1 LPNVIANIEKKTQT
15 ANIENENI
23 KKIGGLDM
31 KKIIFFIVTVLF
43 SLIIYSQDYQ
53 FEITGEFEIKGNNL
67 SFLSLSENNFYLYDS
82 TENKIYLIDSN
93 GTFQDS
99 LSISFKANGL
109 DVYEDTV
116 YLQKEVLSSKN
127 SSILK
132 IICDTGV
139 ANDSITWSIGE
150 NADYANLLCV
160 NSNYA
165 ISYVSAGWSSNIV
178 QIDMSGNIINS
189 LLISGLGNPVDLS
202 FISENKFCLIT
213 NSGNSE
219 NGYYFEY
226 EIDNEDIQN
235 SASIEIP
242 IKDPKGI
249 AFVNDSV
256 FYVYSGFENTIYEVK
271 KKESATSIE
280 LINFADKEVIIYPNP
295 TKNNFKIV
303 TNIKIDKI
311 EILNTNGEKLNFYRN
326 NDLIYFD
333 NFPTGIYFIV
343 IHSNSYIST
352 QKLIIN

>member
-1 LPNVIANIEKKTQT
+1 
-15 ANIENENI
+15 
-23 KKIGGLDM
+23 M
-31 KKIIFFIVTVLF
+31 KKLFFFIATVLF
-43 SLIIYSQDYQ
+43 PLIIYSQHYQ
-53 FEITGEFEIKGNNL
+53 FEIIGEFEIKEKNL
-67 SFLSLSENNFYLYDS
+67 SFLSFSENNLYLYDS

-99 LSISFKANGL
+99 LNISFKVNGL

-116 YLQKEVLSSKN
+116 YLQREKLSNKN

-132 IICDTGV
+132 VVYNSGV
-139 ANDSITWSIGE
+139 ADDSIIWSIGE

-165 ISYVSAGWSSNIV
+165 ISYISSGWSSSIV
-178 QIDMSGNIINS
+178 QIDMSGNIINT
-189 LLISGLGNPVDLS
+189 LLISGLGNPVDFS
-202 FISENKFCLIT
+202 FNSENKFCLIT
-213 NSGNSE
+213 NTGSSE

-226 EIDNEDIQN
+226 EIGSEDIHN
-235 SASIEIP
+235 NTSIEIP

-271 KKESATSIE
+271 IKESVTNIE
-280 LINFADKEVIIYPNP
+280 LIKCVDKEVIIYPNP
-295 TKNNFKIV
+295 TKDNFKVV

-311 EILNTNGEKLNFYRN
+311 EIINTNGEKIDFYRN
-326 NDLIYFD
+326 NDLVYLD

-343 IHSNSYIST
+343 LHSNNNIIT
-352 QKLIIN
+352 KKIIIN